1 MESESAAL
9 ASTRRVEPN
18 TEMEPGPQI
27 IPPERNTDREGG
39 TESLDPAKDFA
50 TSLIMEML
58 ERDRVR
64 LFLVVQVE

>member
-1 MESESAAL
+1 
-9 ASTRRVEPN
+9 
-18 TEMEPGPQI
+18 MEPGPQI
-27 IPPERNTDREGG
+27 IPPEGNTDREGG

-64 LFLVVQVE
+64 LFLVVIGCYY